1 LIGVYQIIGKNQQE
15 LMLITD
21 AWHQVPTSSA
31 NHLAVS
37 EEAVDL
43 KKYLKML

>member
-15 LMLITD
+15 LMLTF
-21 AWHQVPTSSA
+21 AWHQVPTSSV

-37 EEAVDL
+37 EEAADL
-43 KKYLKML
+43 KKYLKIL